1 MAAKARSR
9 STVTVRSSLG
19 GSAPSRSG
27 TVILVS
33 DQLREKRR
41 AAAPKIDAEP
51 FSDRRAKIREGRP
64 LAERNGANSM
74 AEREHRH
81 ALACVIGR
89 RRRWVVSVIGGYE
102 EQIVL
107 A

>member
-1 MAAKARSR
+1 MAANARSR

-33 DQLREKRR
+33 DQRREKGR

-51 FSDRRAKIREGRP
+51 FSDRRAKIRESRP
-64 LAERNGANSM
+64 LAERNRANWT
-74 AEREHRH
+74 AECEQGHT
-81 ALACVIGR
+81 LACVIR
-89 RRRWVVSVIGGYE
+89 RWCRWVVSVIGGYE
-102 EQIVL
+102 EQI
-107 A
+107 